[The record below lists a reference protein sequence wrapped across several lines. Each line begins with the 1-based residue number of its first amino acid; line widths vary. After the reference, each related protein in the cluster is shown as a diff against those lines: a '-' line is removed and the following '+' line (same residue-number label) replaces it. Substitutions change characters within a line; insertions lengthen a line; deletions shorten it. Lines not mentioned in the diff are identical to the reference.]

1 MLSSPLFHYSANGPD
16 PDLNTTMGM
25 LLIGLIL
32 DTMLYGIV
40 FFQTYLYF
48 TSGARD
54 RTSLRALVV
63 VLWTL
68 DTLQLALLCHATYY
82 FLVLCNGHPDE
93 LARSVWSLNLEIAPS
108 VIATFMVRCFFT
120 VRLWHRKASHA
131 FALYVSTN
139 PVAVSHGNRFLIC
152 TITAFALPQL
162 GIGLGMCV
170 TSFQEEKF
178 SELPKYMGL
187 MTAQMSAAAT
197 ADILITGP
205 LLYYLKKSK
214 DQLADQPADCVDGE
228 YGTPY
233 RVRTSLRKCI
243 LSSRTSCCDVNR
255 VVETAQVIS
264 WVSATKTLIFLPF
277 HLILAKLY
285 TCSMLAMLNGRR
297 GLRQTFDEPT
307 HTLPRHRSSIVISL
321 HGDDTGPILNETGP
335 LEFSNPTYPKFEVP
349 TSVSLFPER
358 PRRDVN
364 SGGREHSPEM
374 RDVHGT

>member
-1 MLSSPLFHYSANGPD
+1 MLSPALFRYSANGPD
-16 PDLNTTMGM
+16 PNLNTTMGM
-25 LLIGLIL
+25 ILIGLIL

-54 RTSLRALVV
+54 RTSLRALIV

-68 DTLQLALLCHATYY
+68 DTLQLALLCHAAYH
-82 FLVLCNGHPDE
+82 FLVLSNGRPDD
-93 LARSVWSLNLEIAPS
+93 LAISVWSLNLEIAPS

-120 VRLWHRKASHA
+120 VRLWHLSQ
-131 FALYVSTN
+131 
-139 PVAVSHGNRFLIC
+139 GNRFLIC
-152 TITAFALPQL
+152 TIMAFALPQL

-170 TSFQEEKF
+170 TSFQAEKF

-187 MTAQMSAAAT
+187 MTTQMSAAAT

-214 DQLADQPADCVDGE
+214 VA
-228 YGTPY
+228 GT
-233 RVRTSLRKCI
+233 RRTNSLINRLI
-243 LSSRTSCCDVNR
+243 VWTVNTALLTG

-297 GLRQTFDEPT
+297 GLRQTFDDPI

-321 HGDDTGPILNETGP
+321 HGDDTGPVLNETGP
-335 LEFSNPTYPKFEVP
+335 LEFSNPTHPKFEVP

-364 SGGREHSPEM
+364 SGSREHSPEV
-374 RDVHGT
+374 RDVHGA